1 MEDLRVVYESGNR
14 RRCADRALVLS
25 SVHIPYQLIDDG
37 MSCALV
43 VPAEDSARAA
53 HELQLY
59 DEENPPAVALTRKTI
74 VYQDAVPGVV
84 AYTVVVCLVAGMAGY
99 SFFGSDWL
107 AAGRVDGT
115 LIRGGQWWR
124 TITALTLHADLRHL
138 LGNLVFG
145 IFFGIF
151 AGRLLGSGMT
161 WLSVTVA
168 AALGNTANTL
178 LLDSTHRSIGAS
190 TAVFATLGLLAGY
203 VWRGRL
209 MAQDRWSTRWGP
221 VVGGLALLMFTGTG
235 DENTDIGA
243 HLMGFVCGFAAGMIL
258 TLVGNMPAPPRVQR
272 VTGAAA
278 LGIVALAWTI
288 ALSI

>member
-1 MEDLRVVYESGNR
+1 MEDLRVVYESRNR

-25 SVHIPYQLIDDG
+25 AVHIPYQLIDDG
-37 MSCALV
+37 TSCALV
-43 VPAEDSARAA
+43 VPAGHSARAA
-53 HELQLY
+53 QELQLY
-59 DEENPPAVALTRKTI
+59 DEENPPAVVRPNKAI
-74 VYQDAVPGVV
+74 VYHDAVPGVA
-84 AYTVVVCLVAGMAGY
+84 AYAIVVCLVAGMAGY
-99 SFFGSDWL
+99 SFFGADWL

-115 LIRGGQWWR
+115 LIRGGEWWR

-138 LGNLVFG
+138 LGNLAFG

-151 AGRLLGSGMT
+151 AGRLLGSGVT
-161 WLSVTVA
+161 WLAVTVA

-235 DENTDIGA
+235 DQNTDIGA

-258 TLVGNMPAPPRVQR
+258 TLITNMPAPPRVQR
-272 VTGAAA
+272 AAGGAA
-278 LGIVALAWTI
+278 LGIVALAWSI
-288 ALSI
+288 ALAS